1 MNIKIPTNNSNFSA
15 ELDERSDLICF
26 LVKRLFTGLAS
37 LAGVPAPFILS
48 SHFRRRPFC
57 TDVQKRA
64 TNCNTYCGGSAA
76 SGGGVQ
82 LIKIMNRN
90 NNRKKVAW
98 FMYMFFYIL

>member
-1 MNIKIPTNNSNFSA
+1 MFFGEKVVHWLGF
-15 ELDERSDLICF
+15 
-26 LVKRLFTGLAS
+26 
-37 LAGVPAPFILS
+37 LAGVPAPFMLS